1 MDKIGAE
8 FNAATGGSLTSYY
21 VKCAPQF
28 AQISLELLSDVMLGA
43 QFATEELE
51 REKGVIIQELKMY
64 EDNPM
69 SVVGEKWSSFFF

>member
-8 FNAATGGSLTSYY
+8 FNATTGGSLTSYY

-28 AQISLELLSDVMLGA
+28 AQVSIELLSDMMLGA